1 MLWSAHL
8 LHKTKP
14 FRLCTT
20 SLSESISEFGLELDS
35 VFLLQDKTFEII
47 VQLPFCEHFRAW
59 VRLGLSFFLQ
69 NKTFKSIEQLPFWEH
84 FRAWVRLGFLF
95 FYKTKSL
102 RLLLR
107 FAYTV
112 ESFGNQSGVR
122 WEEAATSVVPL
133 LPTLPR
139 YLPHPFCS
147 SSASSQSHYHHR
159 DTPKE
164 TPQKPTKTLQQI
176 NSKKLTKA
184 HKSSNH
190 RQQKG
195 IVLFFAGCLLPRLA

>member
-1 MLWSAHL
+1 MSISELGLDLDCFCSY
-8 LHKTKP
+8 KTKP
-14 FRLCTT
+14 LRVLCS
-20 SLSESISEFGLELDS
+20 SLSESINELGFDLDS
-35 VFLLQDKTFEII
+35 
-47 VQLPFCEHFRAW
+47 
-59 VRLGLSFFLQ
+59 
-69 NKTFKSIEQLPFWEH
+69 
-84 FRAWVRLGFLF
+84 F

-122 WEEAATSVVPL
+122 WEKAATSMVPL

-159 DTPKE
+159 DTPKK
-164 TPQKPTKTLQQI
+164 TPQKPTKTHLLLQQI
-176 NSKKLTKA
+176 NSKRLTKA
-184 HKSSNH
+184 HNLSHKSSSQTRPTTPNLIPQKIH
-190 RQQKG
+190 KRVLFQYPCSHKRTQQKG
-195 IVLFFAGCLLPRLA
+195 IVLSSPACLLPRLA